1 MSYNEVRKA
10 GGVIV
15 TEGIPDVH
23 ISPSQISTFDTCQ
36 MKWFYRY
43 FRKIRISS
51 GSPKTVLGLSYDDT
65 LTTNFEQ
72 KIVTQ
77 EDFQKDELIDVYDT
91 AFSNRKDDIEWNSPM
106 ERSETKETGRK
117 IIERVATGIE
127 TVRIDAQGRERNLGF
142 TKPLEKMN
150 PVAVQK
156 KREVLYENAPWVMVT
171 ISDYE
176 ETEEGEDIIVDHKT
190 TAKSRHD
197 AKAEHIFAMDSYAIA
212 KRYTEGVDKAKRRR
226 IDYAIGLKREPR
238 LVQIELP
245 PLTPKAVAHFKQKT
259 ATQFQQMELLRQGL
273 MKPNTNES
281 HFLCSKT
288 YCEYHAICELEN
300 HTTIKQ

>member
-1 MSYNEVRKA
+1 MRF
-10 GGVIV
+10 
-15 TEGIPDVH
+15 P
-23 ISPSQISTFDTCQ
+23 Q
-36 MKWFYRY
+36 
-43 FRKIRISS
+43 
-51 GSPKTVLGLSYDDT
+51 PKTVLGLSYDDT

-176 ETEEGEDIIVDHKT
+176 GTEEGEDIIVDHKT

-212 KRYTEGVDKAKRRR
+212 KRYTEGVDKAKRCG
-226 IDYAIGLKREPR
+226 I
-238 LVQIELP
+238 
-245 PLTPKAVAHFKQKT
+245 TPT
-259 ATQFQQMELLRQGL
+259 
-273 MKPNTNES
+273 
-281 HFLCSKT
+281 SK
-288 YCEYHAICELEN
+288 IR
-300 HTTIKQ
+300 